1 MKKEIYNEI
10 KEEKELYISMCQKY
24 YELFKNNGYAF
35 KLYFIDR
42 KIKKKLNVYI
52 IAEISDVNNEK
63 KVRVLIYKVLVYDYV
78 TDRLRLCNNN
88 LENALAR
95 ILNKIDKTGK
105 LNIGFINK
113 YKLYSTDKK
122 TFNRYYNKDVFII
135 ISIILTLILATV
147 DAILRTRNAARFYY
161 EIFGFELA
169 NVSQL
174 FF

>member
-1 MKKEIYNEI
+1 M
-10 KEEKELYISMCQKY
+10 
-24 YELFKNNGYAF
+24 
-35 KLYFIDR
+35 
-42 KIKKKLNVYI
+42 
-52 IAEISDVNNEK
+52 
-63 KVRVLIYKVLVYDYV
+63 LIYKVLVYDYV
-78 TDRLRLCNNN
+78 TYRLRLCNNN
-88 LENALAR
+88 LEKALAR

-105 LNIGFINK
+105 LNVGFINK

-122 TFNRYYNKDVFII
+122 TFDRYYNKDVFII

>member
-1 MKKEIYNEI
+1 M
-10 KEEKELYISMCQKY
+10 
-24 YELFKNNGYAF
+24 
-35 KLYFIDR
+35 
-42 KIKKKLNVYI
+42 
-52 IAEISDVNNEK
+52 
-63 KVRVLIYKVLVYDYV
+63 LIYKFLVYDYV

-105 LNIGFINK
+105 LNVGFISK
-113 YKLYSTDKK
+113 FKLYLVD
-122 TFNRYYNKDVFII
+122 NRYYNKDVFII